1 LNSGESR
8 LVTCGRIDEIVR
20 QAGRLIRSRI
30 TVELCPTSVMMQNHV
45 EHQIVRLSWLKP
57 IVPKVTREL
66 MRKLRVRVHRDRQ
79 TGLTSRRRL
88 NDHAQAL
95 VDHRRPKVL
104 LAVAALGAS
113 VGILFERRQV
123 RQRVVK
129 PDQWK

>member
-1 LNSGESR
+1 
-8 LVTCGRIDEIVR
+8 
-20 QAGRLIRSRI
+20 
-30 TVELCPTSVMMQNHV
+30 MMQNHV

-66 MRKLRVRVHRDRQ
+66 IRKLRVLVHRDRQ
-79 TGLTSRRRL
+79 AGLTSRRRL

-123 RQRVVK
+123 RQRVVE